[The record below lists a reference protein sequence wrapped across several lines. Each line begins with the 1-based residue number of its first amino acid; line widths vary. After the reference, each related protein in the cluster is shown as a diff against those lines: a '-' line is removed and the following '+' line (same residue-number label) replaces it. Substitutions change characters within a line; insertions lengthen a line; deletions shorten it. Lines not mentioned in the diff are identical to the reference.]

1 MRRLYFAVGL
11 VILACDAPEGVDEEA
26 GFDVEAGVDE
36 VDEVDEALDIAAV
49 PPGRSCVVAAPA
61 GVVALAA
68 SASGVAV
75 AVADTDASVLVHR
88 LRGEGCEL
96 VADGALVAAGEL
108 LDIDD
113 RGVLYVFPAE
123 AAAPDVVSTMLPGEY
138 PGSMVARVGR
148 DDGVSKLLPA
158 GRGIW
163 GFGVTPA
170 GDGLWV
176 SACGPSGIFSIDG
189 LTVADAMPA
198 PDTLWAQ
205 MPGVLAD
212 ERTFWSVGVRT
223 CDPGQVVTPA
233 CGYALVR
240 TTPAGSEDLATT
252 IVDFGAGFE
261 QATLARCGAHVCG
274 VVAGG
279 VTVWDGAG
287 RVVREL
293 SLADALGSPGEA
305 IVEASGAA
313 GGVYVLLRGEAGGR
327 VVFVPLG

>member
-1 MRRLYFAVGL
+1 MRCLYFALVL
-11 VILACDAPEGVDEEA
+11 VILACDAPEGADEVDE
-26 GFDVEAGVDE
+26 GAGVDE
-36 VDEVDEALDIAAV
+36 VDEIDAARDIAAA
-49 PPGRSCVVAAPA
+49 PPRSSCVVAAPSGVVTLAAGAA
-61 GVVALAA
+61 GVAL
-68 SASGVAV
+68 
-75 AVADTDASVLVHR
+75 AVADTDTSVLVHR
-88 LRGEGCEL
+88 MRGAGCEL
-96 VADGALVAAGEL
+96 VADGVLVAAGEL
-108 LDIDD
+108 LDVDD
-113 RGVLYVFPAE
+113 LGNLYVFPA
-123 AAAPDVVSTMLPGEY
+123 AATSPGVVSTMLQGEY

-176 SACGPSGIFSIDG
+176 SACGPNGIFSIDG
-189 LTVADAMPA
+189 LAVAEAMPA

-205 MPGVLAD
+205 TPSVLTN

-223 CDPGQVVTPA
+223 CDPGQVITPA
-233 CGYALVR
+233 CGSALVR

-287 RVVREL
+287 RVIREI
-293 SLADALGSPGEA
+293 SRADALASPGES
-305 IVEASGAA
+305 VVHASGTA
-313 GGVYVLLRGEAGGR
+313 GGVYVLLGGEDGGR
-327 VVFVPLG
+327 VVFIPLA